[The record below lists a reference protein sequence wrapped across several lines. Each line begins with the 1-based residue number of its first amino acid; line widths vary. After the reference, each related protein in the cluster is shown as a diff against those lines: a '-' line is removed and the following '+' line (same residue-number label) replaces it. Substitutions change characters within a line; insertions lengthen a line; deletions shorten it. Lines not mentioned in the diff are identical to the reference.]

1 MMELEWGNQ
10 MGLNI
15 ANSPPGFHS
24 LDQQLP
30 PRKECHNLQIKWAV
44 S

>member
-10 MGLNI
+10 MGLNN

-24 LDQQLP
+24 LDQ
-30 PRKECHNLQIKWAV
+30 
-44 S
+44 